1 MAEVTS
7 IISALRAE
15 LPPTFART
23 AVPRLTGE
31 IISAGTLANEDS
43 RGTGPEGVFYMG
55 RKAVYERESFL
66 TWLEQRLTRAKSKP
80 VHRRNEQAA

>member
-1 MAEVTS
+1 MHAINP
-7 IISALRAE
+7 IIERLRAE

-23 AVPRLTGE
+23 AVPKLTGE

-43 RGTGPEGVFYMG
+43 RGTGPQGVFYMG

-66 TWLEQRLTRAKSKP
+66 AWLETRLTRAKSKP
-80 VHRRNEQAA
+80 VSKAA

>member
-1 MAEVTS
+1 MNP
-7 IISALRAE
+7 IIERLRAE

-23 AVPRLTGE
+23 AVPKLTGE

-66 TWLEQRLTRAKSKP
+66 AWLEKRLTRSKAKSP
-80 VHRRNEQAA
+80 RQGGLGA

>member
-1 MAEVTS
+1 MSNVNS
-7 IISALRAE
+7 LISALRAE

-23 AVPRLTGE
+23 AVPKLTGE

-43 RGTGPEGVFYMG
+43 RGTGPAGVFYMG

-66 TWLEQRLTRAKSKP
+66 VWLEHRLTSAKAKP
-80 VHRRNEQAA
+80 VNRAA

>member
-1 MAEVTS
+1 MSEAS
-7 IISALRAE
+7 PLISALRAE

-23 AVPRLTGE
+23 AVPKLTGE

-43 RGTGPEGVFYMG
+43 RGTGPAGVFYIG

-66 TWLEQRLTRAKSKP
+66 AWLETKLTRAKAKP
-80 VHRRNEQAA
+80 VNRTGQAA